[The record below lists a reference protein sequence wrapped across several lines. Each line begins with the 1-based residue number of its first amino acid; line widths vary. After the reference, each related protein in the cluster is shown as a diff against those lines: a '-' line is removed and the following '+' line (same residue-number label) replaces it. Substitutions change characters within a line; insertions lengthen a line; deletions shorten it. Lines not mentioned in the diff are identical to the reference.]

1 MLKLDSVTVDCV
13 SAVNPSVSPVIEH
26 DYVSKPLSQ
35 TETETENNAVLDV
48 ISDVFKEMKE
58 KNEEAMLDLRSQC
71 QSLTSRTAVFS
82 SVLQKYRGITDLLDN
97 TEHFLQDIILEMRK
111 RVPLLLEVLCCAA
124 IPANGKVAPS
134 LIPIL
139 AASYA
144 ILMKHR
150 FHNLSAFQRLTTAIA
165 IKGGLDD
172 RNCFLGKLELICFTV
187 QNSCGL
193 YGTDKLEPSWTDIIN
208 FK

>member
-1 MLKLDSVTVDCV
+1 MY
-13 SAVNPSVSPVIEH
+13 PSVSPVIEH

-172 RNCFLGKLELICFTV
+172 RNCFLGKLHDHAVDLFYCSEFLWTV
-187 QNSCGL
+187 RHRQG
-193 YGTDKLEPSWTDIIN
+193 
-208 FK
+208 

>member
-1 MLKLDSVTVDCV
+1 MIMC
-13 SAVNPSVSPVIEH
+13 
-26 DYVSKPLSQ
+26 PLSH

-172 RNCFLGKLELICFTV
+172 RICSVLLPVVLLELFLGKARVDLFYCSEFLWTV
-187 QNSCGL
+187 RHRQG
-193 YGTDKLEPSWTDIIN
+193 
-208 FK
+208 